1 LLGVTIWSIR
11 IVNQDVD
18 QVPGCY
24 ESREAL
30 LIATLHYV
38 INVLSRAGL
47 GRVSVVSDGFR
58 VSLLEGGVCCQSSVP
73 VVADR
78 QLLIQS

>member
-1 LLGVTIWSIR
+1 MLGVTIWSIR

-18 QVPGCY
+18 QVPGSY

-47 GRVSVVSDGFR
+47 GRVWVVSDGFT
-58 VSLLEGGVCCQSSVP
+58 VSLLEGAASPQY
-73 VVADR
+73 
-78 QLLIQS
+78 LLLQTDNS